1 MTEDSRPASRSGL
14 ERLLGDRPGS
24 LVIKL
29 VLISLLVGFV
39 MSVFGFDAADLVRGA
54 ADALRDALRDGGAVF
69 RQLGGYIA
77 TGAAIVLPIWLIL
90 RLLKRR

>member
-1 MTEDSRPASRSGL
+1 MTEDSQPQSRSGL

-29 VLISLLVGFV
+29 VLISLFVGFL

-54 ADALRDALRDGGAVF
+54 AEALRDAMRDGGAVF
-69 RQLGGYIA
+69 RQLGTYIA
-77 TGAAIVLPIWLIL
+77 TGAAIVVPVWFIL
-90 RLLKRR
+90 RLMQRR

>member
-24 LVIKL
+24 LVVKL
-29 VLISLLVGFV
+29 VLMSLFVGFL

-54 ADALRDALRDGGAVF
+54 VEAVRDLVKDGGAVF
-69 RQLGGYIA
+69 GQLGGYVL
-77 TGAAIVLPIWLIL
+77 TGAALVLPVWLIL
-90 RLLKRR
+90 RLLRRR

>member
-24 LVIKL
+24 LVVKL
-29 VLISLLVGFV
+29 VVISLIVGFV

-54 ADALRDALRDGGAVF
+54 AEAIRDTIKDGGAVF
-69 RQLGGYIA
+69 RQLGGYVL

-90 RLLKRR
+90 RLLQRR

>member
-1 MTEDSRPASRSGL
+1 MTEDSRPVSRSGL

-29 VLISLLVGFV
+29 VLISLFVGFI

-54 ADALRDALRDGGAVF
+54 VEAVRDMLRDGGAVF
-69 RQLGGYIA
+69 RQLGTYVL
-77 TGAAIVLPIWLIL
+77 TGAAIVLPVWLIL
-90 RLLKRR
+90 RLMRRH

>member
-24 LVIKL
+24 LVVKL
-29 VLISLLVGFV
+29 VVISLIVGFV

-54 ADALRDALRDGGAVF
+54 VEAIRDTIKDGGAVF
-69 RQLGGYIA
+69 RQLGGYVL
-77 TGAAIVLPIWLIL
+77 TGAAIVLPVWLIL
-90 RLLKRR
+90 RLLQRR